1 MSAVAT
7 ITRLAIV
14 NRGAA
19 AMRLINAAREYAA
32 EHQRDIQIVAIH
44 TEADARALFVREA
57 DFAVRVDGP
66 ISVDNLTAVAAALT
80 LAGVDGAWVG
90 WGPLAQQ
97 PAFAEMCAHLG
108 ITNVGL
114 SAATLTSIADRSVLQ
129 SAAESAGGNLS
140 SLEIVERGYSRH
152 VEVLVA
158 GDRFG
163 DVWAVGVH
171 DGTLQR
177 RSEKVLVES
186 ADPTLIGV
194 DDALLRS
201 VAARLASLTGVV
213 GAATVAFVRENP
225 SSDISLLR
233 ISGGLPLGHGVT
245 EIGSGTDLAKLQ
257 LHIAEGGRLVGA
269 APIADGHAIAV
280 RLNAED
286 AELGFA
292 PAPGRVVLLQVPTG
306 PGLRID
312 PAVSE
317 GDSVRPGDD
326 STLAEVVAWGRDRDE
341 ARVRLRR
348 ALAQLPVVLE
358 GGTTNKGFLLD
369 LLDRDEVRRGDY
381 DTGWLDRLAAAGET
395 AGREHGEMAV
405 LMAAVDAYDER
416 QRSSRGHLFA
426 TARRG
431 RPQVS
436 SELGRH
442 FELNHRGNEYAV
454 FVRRTGRRQYRVAV
468 DGVEI
473 GLVVTRLGRYQSR
486 LDVDGRSLRIVSAIQ
501 AGDHLVEVD
510 GVPHRLSRGDGG
522 IVRSGLPGVVVAVHV
537 TVGDEVTAND
547 ALVTIESMKM
557 ESQILAP
564 FTGRVRQVCIGT
576 NVQVDSGAPLVHLEP
591 GNARRA
597 ALGEPRCTFSPA
609 DDGAVLSVERRFAA
623 NLDTLTRLVMGYDVA
638 ALAAT
643 RVAADQAAIAR
654 ELAVDSPE
662 RVAGELRLLGVFAD
676 LRALFRSER
685 DSSDNDPAEAD
696 LSVTSPQEHLHAFL
710 RSPGPAVEGVPPR
723 YLQALG
729 RALAHYGIRDLEHD
743 EALEEALY
751 WIMQSRQRTDVQV
764 PVIVAVL
771 NHWLARP
778 AVGVGEQL
786 RDTLD
791 RLVAATQHDHPVI
804 ADLAREVRFE
814 AIDRPIVDAARRD
827 VLEMALAHLDELVAG
842 RGERSEH
849 LDALIACSEP
859 MEHALLDRARNGDRT
874 TAEVVA
880 EVLTRRHHRWGT
892 FGAFAVGVEPVAPS
906 TVSVDHESYVHGPV
920 RLVALCA
927 PFSALPTAAA
937 AAVSALQSAGS
948 EFPAMIEIYTWLTDV
963 DAQLAD
969 DAIAAAALDALSA
982 HPLGDSL
989 RYAVVAVASGGNGS
1003 VHGEQSVRHVTL
1015 RPSPAGLVE
1024 DRFLRGL
1031 HPMMAERLRLW
1042 RLANFELERLGSPT
1056 GVHLFRATARG
1067 NASDERLFAIAE
1079 VRDLTPVRDDAGRV
1093 VALPELERTLLTSM
1107 EAIRRVQ
1114 APRPLGQRLWWNRI
1128 VLGIWPPVTFT
1139 LGEIESIAATLAGAA
1154 VGLGLEEVH
1163 LLCRR
1168 VDATSGQLRDVA
1180 LRFTTTTGTSFVL
1193 EETEQPAAPLVP
1205 LDEYSRKVVQ
1215 SRRRGTTYPYE
1226 LLRGLVA
1233 PRAGGRDEIT
1243 GGSFTEYDLDDA
1255 GCLAPV
1261 QRPPGCNLA
1270 SIVVGVVTNTTDRYP
1285 EGMSRVALL
1294 GDPTRALGALAEP
1307 ECVRIMAA
1315 IDLAEQMGVPLEW
1328 YALSAG
1334 AKIAMD
1340 SGTENMD
1347 WIADVLRRI
1356 IEFTQQGGEIN
1367 VVVTGI
1373 NVGAQPYWNAEA
1385 TMLMHTKGILV
1396 MTPASA
1402 MVLTGKQ
1409 ALDFSGGVSAE
1420 DNHGIG
1426 GYERVMGPNG
1436 QAQYWAPDVP
1446 AACGV
1451 LLAHYA
1457 HSYSAPGER
1466 FPRRAL
1472 TGDPF
1477 DRDVRTSRHHLE
1489 GSDLTTVGDIFS
1501 ETTNPERKKPFD
1513 IRSVMR
1519 AVLDLDHPTA
1529 ERWADLAESDTAVV
1543 WDGHLGGIPVCAIG
1557 IEAHALARQGRLP
1570 ADGPDQWTSGTLFPM
1585 SSKKIARA
1593 VNAAS
1598 GSQPLLVL
1606 ANLSGFDG
1614 SPESM
1619 RRTQLEFGAEI
1630 GRAVVNFRGPVV
1642 FCVVSRFHGGAFVVF
1657 SQKLNPRLETLAIE
1671 GSHASVIGG
1680 SPAAAVVFAGEVE
1693 KRTRADA
1700 RVVELQA
1707 KVAAADAGE
1716 RATLRGALADA
1727 LAQAHSDHLGAVA
1740 AEFDA
1745 IHSVERALAV
1755 GSVNRIIPA
1764 AQLRPLLIDAVERG
1778 MARELDRLGVQI

>member
-1 MSAVAT
+1 
-7 ITRLAIV
+7 
-14 NRGAA
+14 
-19 AMRLINAAREYAA
+19 MRLINAAREFAA
-32 EHQRDIQIVAIH
+32 EHQRDIRIVAVH
-44 TEADARALFVREA
+44 TDDDARALFVRQA
-57 DFAVRVDGP
+57 DESVRVEGA
-66 ISVDNLTAVAAALT
+66 ISIDNLAAVGDALT
-80 LAGVDGAWVG
+80 AARVDGAWVG

-97 PAFAEMCAHLG
+97 PAFAEMCEQLG

-114 SAATLTSIADRSVLQ
+114 GAATLTCIADRAALGA
-129 SAAESAGGNLS
+129 AAESAGGTMSPLS
-140 SLEIVERGYSRH
+140 IVDSGYARH
-152 VEVLVA
+152 IEVLVA

-163 DVWAVGVH
+163 TIWALGVH

-186 ADPTLIGV
+186 ADPSLIGV
-194 DDALLRS
+194 DDNLLRS
-201 VAARLASLTGVV
+201 VAARIASAAGVV
-213 GAATVAFVRENP
+213 GAATIAFVRAAP
-225 SSDISLLR
+225 GADVSLLR

-245 EIGSGTDLAKLQ
+245 EIASGIDLAKLQ
-257 LHIAEGGRLVGA
+257 LHIAEGGRLVGPPPLA
-269 APIADGHAIAV
+269 TGHAIAV

-292 PAPGRVVLLQVPTG
+292 PAPGRVELLQLPTG

-312 PAVSE
+312 PAVAE
-317 GDSVRPGDD
+317 GDALSPGDD
-326 STLAEVVAWGRDRDE
+326 PTIAEVVAWGRDRDE

-348 ALAQLPVVLE
+348 ALAQLPVVLD

-369 LLDRDEVRRGDY
+369 LLGRDAVRAGEY
-381 DTGWLDRLAAAGET
+381 DTGWLDRLAADGET
-395 AGREHGEMAV
+395 AGREHGDIAV

-416 QRSSRGHLFA
+416 QRSSRAQLFA

-442 FELNHRGNEYAV
+442 IELCHRGNDYV
-454 FVRRTGRRQYRVAV
+454 TFVRRTGRRQYRVAI
-468 DGVEI
+468 DQVEVP
-473 GLVVTRLGRYQSR
+473 LVVTRLAKYQSR
-486 LDVDGRSLRIVSAIQ
+486 IDVEGRSLRVVSAIQ
-501 AGDHLVEVD
+501 GGDHLVEVD
-510 GVPHRLSRGDGG
+510 GVPHRLSRSDGG
-522 IVRSGLPGVVVAVHV
+522 IVRAGLPGVVVAMHV
-537 TVGDEVTAND
+537 GVGDMVVAND
-547 ALVTIESMKM
+547 TLVTIESMKM
-557 ESQILAP
+557 ETPIVAP
-564 FTGRVRQVCIGT
+564 FAGRVRQVFTGT
-576 NVQVDSGAPLVHLEP
+576 NVQVDSGAQLLQLEP
-591 GNARRA
+591 VNPA
-597 ALGEPRCTFSPA
+597 AAPRTEPRCEFHVLDNGPA
-609 DDGAVLSVERRFAA
+609 HTVGPRFAG
-623 NLDTLTRLVMGYDVA
+623 NLDTLVRLVMGYDVGEA
-638 ALAAT
+638 AAK
-643 RVAADQAAIAR
+643 RVAVDQASVAR
-654 ELAVDSPE
+654 QLPANSPD
-662 RVAGELRLLGVFAD
+662 RIAGELRLLGVFAD

-685 DSSDNDPAEAD
+685 DPALPDQEEGD
-696 LSVTSPQEHLHAFL
+696 LQVRSPQEHLLAFL
-710 RSPGPAVEGVPPR
+710 RSPGPQVEGVPPR
-723 YLQALG
+723 YLEALR
-729 RALAHYGIRDLEHD
+729 RALAHYGIRDLEHT

-751 WIMQSRQRTDVQV
+751 WIMQSRRRVDVQV
-764 PVIVAVL
+764 PVIVGVL
-771 NHWLARP
+771 NHWLERP
-778 AVGVGEQL
+778 AVGADEQL

-791 RLVAATQHDHPVI
+791 RLVAATQRDHPVI

-814 AIDRPIVDAARRD
+814 AIDRPIVDAARAD
-827 VLEMALAHLDELVAG
+827 VLGAALAHLGALVG
-842 RGERSEH
+842 GHSDRSEH
-849 LDALIACSEP
+849 IDAIVACPEP
-859 MEHALLDRARNGDRT
+859 LEHVLLEQACVGSRV

-880 EVLTRRHHRWGT
+880 ELLIRRHHRWGE
-892 FGAFAVGVEPVAPS
+892 FGEFGTIDSGGASS
-906 TVSVDHESYVHGPV
+906 TVVVLHTGAGHAPV
-920 RLVALCA
+920 SIVATCV
-927 PFSALPTAAA
+927 PYSALGAAVAVTAVQVA
-937 AAVSALQSAGS
+937 AAVTPVQL
-948 EFPAMIEIYTWLTDV
+948 EIYTWFDGGP
-963 DAQLAD
+963 DEPEIED
-969 DAIAAAALDALSA
+969 DAFAERALDALRGLVTPASSA
-982 HPLGDSL
+982 AGGAPHGDTVE
-989 RYAVVAVASGGNGS
+989 YAVVAVADRAEDAA
-1003 VHGEQSVRHVTL
+1003 GERRVRHVTF
-1015 RPSPAGLVE
+1015 RPTSEGLLE
-1024 DRFLRGL
+1024 DRLLRGM

-1042 RLANFELERLGSPT
+1042 RLSNFTLDRLPSVT
-1056 GVHLFRATARG
+1056 GVHLFRAIGRENSG
-1067 NASDERLFAIAE
+1067 DERLFAIAE
-1079 VRDLTPVRDDAGRV
+1079 VRDLTPVRDDSGRL
-1093 VALPELERTLLTSM
+1093 VALPELERTLLAAM
-1107 EAIRRVQ
+1107 ESIRRFQ

-1128 VLGIWPPVTFT
+1128 VLRVWPLVTFST
-1139 LGEIESIAATLAGAA
+1139 EEMETVAAKLSGTAT
-1154 VGLGLEEVH
+1154 GLGLEEVH
-1163 LLCRR
+1163 LLCTRH
-1168 VDATSGQLRDVA
+1168 DPSTGLSRDIA
-1180 LRFTTTTGTSFVL
+1180 LRFTTSTGVGFVL
-1193 EETEQPAAPLVP
+1193 QETEQPTEPLVP

-1215 SRRRGTTYPYE
+1215 SRRRGTIYPYE
-1226 LLRGLVA
+1226 LIRGLIA
-1233 PRAGGRDEIT
+1233 PHAGGREEIT
-1243 GGSFTEYDLDDA
+1243 GGAFVEYDLAPDQDVNGGESGGRLVPVDRPA
-1255 GCLAPV
+1255 GH
-1261 QRPPGCNLA
+1261 NTA
-1270 SIVVGVVTNTTDRYP
+1270 SIVVGVVSNTSARYP
-1285 EGMSRVALL
+1285 EGMTRVALF

-1307 ECVRIMAA
+1307 ECRLIMAA

-1347 WIADVLRRI
+1347 WISDVLRRI

-1466 FPRRAL
+1466 FPRRAS
-1472 TGDPF
+1472 TTDPF
-1477 DRDVRTSRHHLE
+1477 DRDVRNSRHHLD
-1489 GSDLTTVGDIFS
+1489 GSDLLTVGDIFS
-1501 ETTNPERKKPFD
+1501 EATNPERKKPFD

-1519 AVLDLDHPTA
+1519 SVLDVDHATL

-1543 WDGHLGGIPVCAIG
+1543 WDGHLGGMPVCVIG
-1557 IEAHALARQGRLP
+1557 IEAHALAREGRLP

-1593 VNAAS
+1593 VNAVS

-1657 SQKLNPRLETLAIE
+1657 SQKLNPQLQTLAVE

-1680 SPAAAVVFAGEVE
+1680 SPAAAVVFAGEVNR
-1693 KRTRADA
+1693 RTRLDQ
-1700 RVVELQA
+1700 RVVDIEA
-1707 KVAAADAGE
+1707 RIAAATPGE
-1716 RATLRGALADA
+1716 KARLRTELVQAMTM
-1727 LAQAHSDHLGAVA
+1727 AHSDQLGAVA

-1755 GSVNRIIPA
+1755 GSVSRIIPA
-1764 AQLRPLLIDAVERG
+1764 ARLRPLLIDAVERG
-1778 MARELDRLGVQI
+1778 MDRELERVRRVP

>member
-1 MSAVAT
+1 MTT

-44 TEADARALFVREA
+44 TEADDRALFVREA
-57 DFAVRVDGP
+57 DFAVRVEGS
-66 ISVDNLTAVAAALT
+66 ISVDNLDAVAAALT
-80 LAGVDGAWVG
+80 TAGVDGAWVG

-97 PAFAEMCAHLG
+97 PAFAEMCVRLG

-114 SAATLTSIADRSVLQ
+114 SAATLVGIADRSAL
-129 SAAESAGGNLS
+129 SAAAESAGGRLS
-140 SLEIVERGYSRH
+140 PLDVVERGYSRH
-152 VEVLVA
+152 IEVLVA

-177 RSEKVLVES
+177 RSEKVLVET
-186 ADPTLIGV
+186 AVPALIGV

-201 VAARLASLTGVV
+201 VAARVASLTGVV
-213 GAATVAFVRENP
+213 GAATIAFIREHP
-225 SSDISLLR
+225 TADVSLLR

-317 GDSVRPGDD
+317 GDAIRPGDD
-326 STLAEVVAWGRDRDE
+326 PTLAEVVAWGRDRDE

-369 LLDRDEVRRGDY
+369 LLDRDEVRNGKY
-381 DTGWLDRLAAAGET
+381 DTGWLDRLAASGET
-395 AGREHGEMAV
+395 AGREHGEIAV

-416 QRSSRGHLFA
+416 QRSSRSHLFA

-468 DGVEI
+468 DGVEV

-486 LDVDGRSLRIVSAIQ
+486 LDIDGRSLRVVSAIQ

-522 IVRSGLPGVVVAVHV
+522 IVRSGLPGVVVVVHV
-537 TVGDEVTAND
+537 KVGDDVSAND
-547 ALVTIESMKM
+547 PLVTIESMKM

-591 GNARRA
+591 ISHGLA
-597 ALGEPRCTFSPA
+597 ALSEPRCIFTAP
-609 DDGAVLSVERRFAA
+609 GAGTETSVAGRFAA

-638 ALAAT
+638 AAAAT
-643 RVAADQAAIAR
+643 RVAADQAVIAR
-654 ELAVDSPE
+654 QLAIDSPE
-662 RVAGELRLLGVFAD
+662 RVAGELRLLGIFAD
-676 LRALFRSER
+676 LHALFRSER
-685 DSSDNDPAEAD
+685 DASDSDPAEAD
-696 LSVTSPQEHLHAFL
+696 LQVTSPQEHLHAFL
-710 RSPGPAVEGVPPR
+710 RAPGPAVEGVPPR
-723 YLQALG
+723 YLQALS
-729 RALAHYGIRDLEHD
+729 RALVHYGIRSIEHT

-751 WIMQSRQRTDVQV
+751 WIMQSRRRTEVQV

-778 AVGVGEQL
+778 AVGAGEQL
-786 RDTLD
+786 RETLD
-791 RLVAATQHDHPVI
+791 RLIAATQHDHPVI

-814 AIDRPIVDAARRD
+814 AIDRPIVDAARLD
-827 VLEMALAHLDELVAG
+827 VLGLALGHLDDLVAG
-842 RGERSEH
+842 SGERAEH
-849 LDALIACSEP
+849 LDALVACSEP
-859 MEHALLDRARNGDRT
+859 MEYALLDRARSGDRV
-874 TAEVVA
+874 TAEAVA

-892 FGAFAVGVEPVAPS
+892 FGEFTVNGEPAELS
-906 TVSVDHESYVHGPV
+906 TVSVDHTSDVHGPV
-920 RLVALCA
+920 RLVAACA
-927 PFSALPTAAA
+927 PYSSLVGAIDATVAALKAAHS
-937 AAVSALQSAGS
+937 VLPALL
-948 EFPAMIEIYTWLTDV
+948 EVYTWLDDP
-963 DAQLAD
+963 DAALDD
-969 DAIAAAALDALSA
+969 DAIAAAAIAALSTHA
-982 HPLGDSL
+982 LGDSL
-989 RYAVVAVASGGNGS
+989 QYAMVAVARAEADPLPS
-1003 VHGEQSVRHVTL
+1003 EQSVRHVTV
-1015 RPSPAGLVE
+1015 RPSPEGLAE

-1031 HPMMAERLRLW
+1031 HPMMAARLRLW
-1042 RLANFELERLGSPT
+1042 RLANFELERLASPT
-1056 GVHLFRATARG
+1056 GVHLFRAIARG

-1079 VRDLTPVRDDAGRV
+1079 VRDLTPVRDDTGRL
-1093 VALPELERTLLTSM
+1093 VALPELERKLLTSM

-1128 VLGIWPPVTFT
+1128 VLGVWPTVNFT
-1139 LGEIESIAATLAGAA
+1139 AGEVEGIAASMAGAA

-1168 VDATSGQLRDVA
+1168 VDETTGALRDVA
-1180 LRFTTTTGTSFVL
+1180 LRFTTTTGTGFVL
-1193 EETEQPAAPLVP
+1193 EETEQPAEPLVP

-1226 LLRGLVA
+1226 LIRGLVA
-1233 PRAGGRDEIT
+1233 PRAGGREEIT
-1243 GGSFTEYDLDDA
+1243 GGSFVEYDLDDQGA
-1255 GCLAPV
+1255 LVPV
-1261 QRPPGCNLA
+1261 QRPAGCNVA
-1270 SIVVGVVTNTTDRYP
+1270 SIVVGVVSNTSDRYP

-1315 IDLAEQMGVPLEW
+1315 IDLAEQLGVPLEW

-1426 GYERVMGPNG
+1426 GYDRVMGPNG

-1466 FPRRAL
+1466 FPRRAI
-1472 TGDPF
+1472 TVDPF
-1477 DRDVRTSRHHLE
+1477 DRDVRASHHHLE

-1501 ETTNPERKKPFD
+1501 ERTNPERKKPFD

-1519 AVLDLDHPTA
+1519 AVLDSDHPTS

-1657 SQKLNPRLETLAIE
+1657 SRKLNPMLETLAVE

-1680 SPAAAVVFAGEVE
+1680 SPAAAVVFAGEVD

-1700 RVVELQA
+1700 RVVEMQA
-1707 KVAAADAGE
+1707 RVAAAAAGE
-1716 RATLRGALADA
+1716 RATLRAQLAET

-1745 IHSVERALAV
+1745 IHSVQRALEV
-1755 GSVNRIIPA
+1755 GSVNQIIPA
-1764 AQLRPLLIDAVERG
+1764 VGLRPLLIDAVERG
-1778 MARELDRLGVQI
+1778 MQRELDRLGVQI